1 MVALGPG
8 VFLFNIHGC
17 ICMAEQA
24 VCCMG
29 IVWVDSPAHAE
40 RNGARDVQLWQP
52 TGKIPEHG
60 LNGSLIALRIGN
72 ALEQQY
78 EFVATYA
85 PQNVGQ
91 GGVRAYYICEE
102 LQYSVTGLM
111 SIGVIDCFESI

>member
-24 VCCMG
+24 VCCLG
-29 IVWVDSPAHAE
+29 IVWVDSLAHAE
-40 RNGARDVQLWQP
+40 RNGARDVQLWQ
-52 TGKIPEHG
+52 TLGKIPEHG
-60 LNGSLIALRIGN
+60 LNGSLIAPRIGS
-72 ALEQQY
+72 APEQQH
-78 EFVATYA
+78 EFVAAYA

-91 GGVRAYYICEE
+91 GGMRAHYLCEE

-111 SIGVIDCFESI
+111 SRGVLDCFKFV